1 MVRTIA
7 LIGLVAAV
15 TGAQGAFAACPSG
28 YGTEGPNGQRLCG
41 QAESSFQRHWN
52 YANESKYRAE
62 ASAEWMRRHHG
73 ALSPFRLDPRSGSR
87 REGFIERASG

>member
-52 YANESKYRAE
+52 YDNESKYRAE
-62 ASAEWMRRHHG
+62 ASAEWMRRHHKHFP
-73 ALSPFRLDPRSGSR
+73 LPF
-87 REGFIERASG
+87 